1 MILIFNGPQNSGKS
15 TIAKLLQKHIPQLA
29 HIEVDG
35 LRKFIYWM
43 DGDDGFPMSIEN
55 AILVAK
61 NFAKKGL
68 GIVIT
73 YIFSDEELK
82 STVNSLKE
90 TEKPVYVFTFSPK
103 LESALINRGTRELS
117 EYEKERIKYHYQTG
131 IHKPSIGTI
140 IDNTNQTTEETV
152 KVILDQIQKDIPTI
166 TSKFK
171 VRDISNRK

>member
-1 MILIFNGPQNSGKS
+1 MIIIFNGPQNSGKS

-43 DGDDGFPMSIEN
+43 DGNDAFPMSIEN
-55 AILVAK
+55 AVLVTK

-68 GIVIT
+68 AVVVT

-82 STVNSLKE
+82 NTIESLKE
-90 TEKPVYVFTFSPK
+90 TGKPIHIFTFSPK
-103 LESALINRGTRELS
+103 LESALTNRGTRELS
-117 EYEKERIKYHYQTG
+117 QYEKDRIKYHYQAGINKPTTG
-131 IHKPSIGTI
+131 VI
-140 IDNTNQTTEETV
+140 IDNTNQSPEETV
-152 KVILDQIQKDIPTI
+152 KVILNYLQKDIPNVTAN
-166 TSKFK
+166 FK